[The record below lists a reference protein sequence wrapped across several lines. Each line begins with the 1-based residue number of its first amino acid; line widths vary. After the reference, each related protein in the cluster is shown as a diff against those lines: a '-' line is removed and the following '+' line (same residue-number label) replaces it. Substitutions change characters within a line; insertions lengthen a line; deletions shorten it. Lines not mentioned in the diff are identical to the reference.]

1 MLKTILFPVKK
12 HEKVDR
18 VLEMARFL
26 RIFDTEKIV
35 LLHVGKNN
43 GKERITNLKRIKEAL
58 ENESYTTELIF
69 RQGHVPAQIVKA
81 GIETDASFIS
91 LPWKEKNPIR
101 RAIMGNVASDVIR
114 LSNQPVVVHKKT
126 KGFLAEKEL
135 NTVLYATG
143 LMSTDIK
150 ILKYLTYRGLK
161 AQNLI
166 LLHVG
171 ERAPDPVA
179 EEDRIK
185 RVYDNMAGIEEKCTA
200 FFEHIEKV
208 DLVAGS
214 VSTRIARKASRKGA
228 GLIIIGKVDKD
239 RPFKKMT
246 GSVAG
251 SLPEKA
257 NCPVMIIP
265 GGYRDMKDNPEEEKD
280 Q

>member
-1 MLKTILFPVKK
+1 MFKNILFPVKK
-12 HEKVDR
+12 TEKVSR

-26 RIFDTEKIV
+26 RMFDTEKII
-35 LLHVGKNN
+35 LLNVGKNN
-43 GKERITNLKRIKEAL
+43 GKDRVTNLKRIKEAL
-58 ENESYTTELIF
+58 ENESYNTELIF
-69 RQGHVPAQIVKA
+69 RQGHVPSQIVRA

-91 LPWKEKNPIR
+91 LPWKRKNPIR
-101 RAIMGNVASDVIR
+101 RAIMGNVTSDVIR
-114 LSNQPVVVHKKT
+114 LSNQPVLVHKSPKT
-126 KGFLAEKEL
+126 VSAGNEL

-150 ILKYLTYRGLK
+150 ILRYLTYRGLR
-161 AQNLI
+161 ARNLI

-185 RVYDNMAGIEEKCTA
+185 RVYGSMAGIEEKCTDH
-200 FFEHIEKV
+200 FDHIEKIEA
-208 DLVAGS
+208 VAGS
-214 VSTRIARKASRKGA
+214 VSTQIARKSSRKGA
-228 GLIIIGKVDKD
+228 GLIIIGKVDD
-239 RPFKKMT
+239 HRPFEKMT
-246 GSVAG
+246 GSVAE

-265 GGYRDMKDNPEEEKD
+265 GVYRGMEDKPEEEKD